1 MENPSGL
8 QISNNNDKVC
18 KLLKSLYGFKQSP
31 RAWFGR
37 FSRSIKE
44 HGFIQCQVNHTLFVK
59 RYPENKLAT
68 LIVYVD
74 DIILTGDFEEGL
86 LKIKR
91 SLAKEFEVKDL
102 GPLRYFLG
110 MEVAR
115 SKRRIF
121 VS

>member
-1 MENPSGL
+1 MEITSGL
-8 QISNNNDKVC
+8 QISNDNDKVC
-18 KLLKSLYGFKQSP
+18 KLLKSLYGLKQSP

-37 FSRSIKE
+37 FSRSVKE
-44 HGFIQCQVNHTLFVK
+44 HGFIQCQPNHTLFVK
-59 RYPENKLAT
+59 RSLENKLAI

-74 DIILTGDFEEGL
+74 DTILTGDYEEGL

-91 SLAKEFEVKDL
+91 SLAKEFEVKDR

-115 SKRRIF
+115 
-121 VS
+121 